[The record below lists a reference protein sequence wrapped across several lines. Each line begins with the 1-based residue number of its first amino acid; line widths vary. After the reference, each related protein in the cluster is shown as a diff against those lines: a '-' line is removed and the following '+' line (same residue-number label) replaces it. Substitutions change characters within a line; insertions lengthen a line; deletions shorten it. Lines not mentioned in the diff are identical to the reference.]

1 MFKELLQKMT
11 DWSLEKEE
19 EEAKNYEIP
28 VKTIEKQLNILN
40 EKRDE
45 LVKKCEAQKK
55 QFDEIIER
63 LEKIKNIEVLK
74 CGTKK

>member
-11 DWSLEKEE
+11 EWSLQKEE
-19 EEAKNYEIP
+19 EAAKNCAIP
-28 VKTIEKQLNILN
+28 IETIEKQLNILN

-45 LVKKCEAQKK
+45 LVKKCEEQKK